1 MAAFTAQDVKALRE
15 KTGCGMMDCKKAL
28 TNADG
33 DMDKA
38 VDFLRE
44 QGLAK
49 QAKKASRVA
58 AEGVAYA
65 CTNDDLSVGVV
76 VEVNAETDFVAK
88 NDSFMDFVKAC
99 ANTIIE
105 QNPADVEALLAL
117 KASGSDQT
125 IAEMLQEKVL
135 TIGENIQIRRFER
148 MEGACVAY
156 VHAGGKIGVL
166 VNFDTDLAAKPEFV
180 AYGKDVAMQI
190 AALNTP
196 YLNESEVP
204 AEIIEHEKEVMR
216 QQVIL
221 RRLLTKSLWVRLA
234 SSTRRTA
241 SSIRNSLRTTRL
253 TLSSTHRTLLTSLAV
268 LSKSRSSFVL
278 KRAKALKS
286 VRTTLLQKLQ
296 VWLNNCFDIQS
307 IIIRAEIK
315 FSALFVC
322 LKLNLIIKIRNSNL
336 LRNNHLKNI
345 QLSTLSPSTIKALS
359 AISASGESL

>member
-28 TNADG
+28 TQADG

-38 VDFLRE
+38 IDFLRE

-49 QAKKASRVA
+49 QAKKASRIA

-65 CTNDDLSVGVV
+65 TTNDDRSVGVV

-99 ANTIIE
+99 AATIIAE
-105 QNPADVEALLAL
+105 NPADVEALLAL
-117 KASGSDQT
+117 KAVGSEQT

-166 VNFDTDLAAKPEFV
+166 VNFDTDVADKEEFV
-180 AYGKDVAMQI
+180 ACGKDVAMQI

-196 YLNESEVP
+196 YLTKDDVP
-204 AEIIEHEKEVMR
+204 AEVIEHEKEVMR
-216 QQVIL
+216 QQVINEGKPEAIADKIVMGKINKYYKENCL
-221 RRLLTKSLWVRLA
+221 VDQEFVKDNKLTVAQYVKNVAKQISGKIEIVKFVRFEKGEGIEKRQDDFAAEVA
-234 SSTRRTA
+234 SM
-241 SSIRNSLRTTRL
+241 
-253 TLSSTHRTLLTSLAV
+253 V
-268 LSKSRSSFVL
+268 K
-278 KRAKALKS
+278 
-286 VRTTLLQKLQ
+286 
-296 VWLNNCFDIQS
+296 
-307 IIIRAEIK
+307 
-315 FSALFVC
+315 
-322 LKLNLIIKIRNSNL
+322 
-336 LRNNHLKNI
+336 
-345 QLSTLSPSTIKALS
+345 
-359 AISASGESL
+359 

>member
-1 MAAFTAQDVKALRE
+1 MAAFTAQDVKTLRE

-49 QAKKASRVA
+49 KAGRIA

-105 QNPADVEALLAL
+105 QNPADVEALLTL
-117 KASGSDQT
+117 KATGSEQT

-216 QQVIL
+216 QQVINEGKPEQIADKIVMGKIGKFYKENC
-221 RRLLTKSLWVRLA
+221 LLDQE
-234 SSTRRTA
+234 
-241 SSIRNSLRTTRL
+241 
-253 TLSSTHRTLLTSLAV
+253 
-268 LSKSRSSFVL
+268 FV
-278 KRAKALKS
+278 KDNKINIKQYTQNTAKALGG
-286 VRTTLLQKLQ
+286 
-296 VWLNNCFDIQS
+296 S
-307 IIIRAEIK
+307 IEIK
-315 FSALFVC
+315 KFVRFE
-322 LKLNLIIKIRNSNL
+322 KGEGIEKR
-336 LRNNHLKNI
+336 
-345 QLSTLSPSTIKALS
+345 QDDFA
-359 AISASGESL
+359 AEVASMVK